1 MYVVVVRSTGE
12 YNAGNPGGG
21 AKNGYFWPFGAIF
34 GQKYIVIR
42 SPQLILRISSA
53 YSAIS
58 SAYSAISSAYGA
70 ISSAYG
76 AISSA
81 YGAISSAYS
90 AIFRKVQFGNL
101 RLNLDE
107 CKTLKYR
114 KILMCLLHV
123 LEHFKHF

>member
-1 MYVVVVRSTGE
+1 MPE
-12 YNAGNPGGG
+12 ILGGG
-21 AKNGYFWPFGAIF
+21 GKNGYFWPFGAIF

-58 SAYSAISSAYGA
+58 SAYSVISSAYGA
-70 ISSAYG
+70 ISSAYSATSSAYG